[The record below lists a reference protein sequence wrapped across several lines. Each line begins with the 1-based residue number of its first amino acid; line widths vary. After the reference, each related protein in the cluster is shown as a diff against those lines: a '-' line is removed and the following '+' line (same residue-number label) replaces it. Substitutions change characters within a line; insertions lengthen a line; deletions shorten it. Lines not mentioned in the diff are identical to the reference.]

1 MSPILPIN
9 QPLTLSSALGFQH
22 NSCYHRMSWGGGV
35 AMHSSELELSL
46 SWRNLTFLSKVAL
59 ENICLLPSAKC
70 SPRHLPS
77 HPCVLKCHSYSASK
91 TRISV
96 LAQANEGLCIDIN
109 GFWIWPKI
117 ICDPPAPQS
126 HNLFLSQIILYPC
139 MLPWHQCNC
148 WL

>member
-1 MSPILPIN
+1 
-9 QPLTLSSALGFQH
+9 
-22 NSCYHRMSWGGGV
+22 
-35 AMHSSELELSL
+35 MHSSELELSL

-109 GFWIWPKI
+109 GF
-117 ICDPPAPQS
+117 
-126 HNLFLSQIILYPC
+126 
-139 MLPWHQCNC
+139 
-148 WL
+148 